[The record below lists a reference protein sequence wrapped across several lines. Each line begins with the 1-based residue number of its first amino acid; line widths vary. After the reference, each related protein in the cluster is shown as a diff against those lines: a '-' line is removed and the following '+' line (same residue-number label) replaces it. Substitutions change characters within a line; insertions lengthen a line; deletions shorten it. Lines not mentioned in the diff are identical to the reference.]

1 VQTIG
6 AALWL
11 WQARWM
17 SKKKVLVTGATG
29 FIGRHAVE
37 ALLAA
42 GYAVRALCRSPEPGL
57 QALGAE
63 VVRGDVLDVKSVAS
77 AVQGCTFVVHGAGL
91 VSRDPKDASTML
103 RLHTIGTRH
112 VVQAAVDAGVTRI
125 VHLSTSGTVA
135 CGTDE
140 AMVYREDD
148 PPPFEQLARFPYYL
162 SKWLAERAAADA
174 VSGSRTELVT
184 LNPSLALGPGDLR
197 GSSTEDVRRYLK
209 REIPVTP
216 SGGFSFVDAR
226 DVAAVVVAALSKGRS
241 GERYLLGALN
251 LTFPQFFER
260 LERISG
266 VKGPPVSVALP
277 RGLTTFGIGFLE
289 KAAAVVG
296 AKLPVTQIE
305 AEMASSFWY
314 CDSRKAERELGFS
327 PRDPNET
334 LLDTVKDIRGAYQT
348 ARPVVALPRSDVV
361 SAGGESA
368 ST

>member
-1 VQTIG
+1 
-6 AALWL
+6 
-11 WQARWM
+11 M

-37 ALLAA
+37 ALLSA

-57 QALGAE
+57 TAIGAE
-63 VVRGDVLDVKSVAS
+63 VVRGDVLDKTSVVA
-77 AVQGCTFVVHGAGL
+77 AVAGCTFVVHGAGL

-112 VVQAAVDAGVTRI
+112 VVGAAVDAGVVRV

-135 CGTDE
+135 CGTDP

-148 PPPFEQLARFPYYL
+148 APPFEQLARFPYYL
-162 SKWLAERAAADA
+162 SKWLAERAAADL
-174 VSGSRTELVT
+174 VDGSRTELIT
-184 LNPSLALGPGDLR
+184 LNPSLALGPGDVR
-197 GSSTEDVRRYLK
+197 GSSTEDVRRFLK

-226 DVAAVVVAALSKGRS
+226 DVADVVVAALTKGRP

-260 LERISG
+260 LESVSG
-266 VKGPPVSVALP
+266 VKGPPLSIVLP
-277 RGLTTFGIGFLE
+277 RSLTTLGIGFLE
-289 KAAAVVG
+289 RAASMVG
-296 AKLPVTQIE
+296 AKLPVTQVE

-314 CDSRKAERELGFS
+314 CDSRKAERELGFA
-327 PRDPNET
+327 PRDANQT
-334 LLDTVKDIRGAYQT
+334 LLDTVKDIRGEFRSPRT
-348 ARPVVALPRSDVV
+348 VTALPKATSTVTI
-361 SAGGESA
+361 ES
-368 ST
+368 SPS

>member
-1 VQTIG
+1 
-6 AALWL
+6 
-11 WQARWM
+11 M

-37 ALLAA
+37 ALLTA

-57 QALGAE
+57 TALGAE
-63 VVRGDVLDVKSVAS
+63 VVRGDVLDAASVDA
-77 AVQGCTFVVHGAGL
+77 AVQGCSFVVHGAGL

-103 RLHTIGTRH
+103 RLHTVGTRH
-112 VVQAAVDAGVTRI
+112 VVQAAVAAKVARV

-135 CGTDE
+135 CGTD
-140 AMVYREDD
+140 ATIVYREDD

-162 SKWLAERAAADA
+162 SKWLAERAAEDA
-174 VSGSRTELVT
+174 VDGSATELIT
-184 LNPSLALGPGDLR
+184 LNPSLALGPGDVR
-197 GSSTEDVRRYLK
+197 GSSTEDVRRFLK
-209 REIPVTP
+209 RELPMTP

-226 DVAAVVVAALSKGRS
+226 DVAAVVVTALSKGRS

-260 LERISG
+260 LERLSG
-266 VKGPPVSVALP
+266 VKGPPVPVALP
-277 RGLTTFGIGFLE
+277 RGLTTFGIGLLE
-289 KAAAVVG
+289 RAAAVVG
-296 AKLPVTQIE
+296 ATLPVTQVE

-334 LLDTVKDIRGAYQT
+334 LLDTVKDIRGVYKA
-348 ARPVVALPRSDVV
+348 ARPVMALARAAAD
-361 SAGGESA
+361 AGGA
-368 ST
+368 APT

>member
-1 VQTIG
+1 
-6 AALWL
+6 
-11 WQARWM
+11 M
-17 SKKKVLVTGATG
+17 SKKKAIVLVTGATG

-57 QALGAE
+57 TAMGAE
-63 VVRGDVLDVKSVAS
+63 VVRGDVLDKASVVA
-77 AVQGCTFVVHGAGL
+77 AVEGCTFVVHGAGL

-103 RLHTIGTRH
+103 RLHTIGARH
-112 VVQAAVDAGVTRI
+112 VVSAAVDAGVQRV

-135 CGTDE
+135 CGTDA

-148 PPPFEQLARFPYYL
+148 APPFEQLARFPYYL
-162 SKWLAERAAADA
+162 SKWLAERAANDI
-174 VSGSRTELVT
+174 VDGTRTELIT
-184 LNPSLALGPGDLR
+184 LNPSLALGPGDIR
-197 GSSTEDVRRYLK
+197 GSSTEDVRRFLK

-226 DVAAVVVAALSKGRS
+226 DVADVVVAALTKGRP

-251 LTFPQFFER
+251 LTFAQFFER
-260 LERISG
+260 LSAVSG
-266 VKGPPVSVALP
+266 VKGPPLSIALP
-277 RGLTTFGIGFLE
+277 RSLTTFGIGFLE
-289 KAAAVVG
+289 KAAGLVG

-327 PRDPNET
+327 PRDGNLT
-334 LLDTVKDIRGAYQT
+334 LLDTVKDIRGDGKKT
-348 ARPVVALPRSDVV
+348 RTVTALPRSAPVDG
-361 SAGGESA
+361 APIEGA
-368 ST
+368 AP